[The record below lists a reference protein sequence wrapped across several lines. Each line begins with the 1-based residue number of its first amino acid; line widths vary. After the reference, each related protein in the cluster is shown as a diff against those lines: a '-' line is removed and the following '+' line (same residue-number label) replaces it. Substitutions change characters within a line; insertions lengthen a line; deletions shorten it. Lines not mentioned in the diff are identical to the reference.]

1 MELRVAKNNIFI
13 NSITKQEKNS
23 LPKPKLTFYTLFWIF
38 FIGCILGVVLETIYC
53 YIILHRIESR
63 SGVIYGPFN
72 PVYGFGAVALTLLL
86 YQLQHKKPITIF
98 AYSMLIG
105 AIFEYLCSLFQEK
118 AFGTVSWEYSD
129 TFLNFAG
136 RTNLFYAIA
145 WGFLGLFW
153 MKIGFPILGSFLEK
167 IPKRIAIPI
176 TTILLV
182 FMIFNLTISSMA
194 AIREQERRHRTS
206 SRY

>member
-1 MELRVAKNNIFI
+1 MEIKQLTNEEFNAFSEQFI
-13 NSITKQEKNS
+13 PSS
-23 LPKPKLTFYTLFWIF
+23 Y
-38 FIGCILGVVLETIYC
+38 
-53 YIILHRIESR
+53 
-63 SGVIYGPFN
+63 
-72 PVYGFGAVALTLLL
+72 
-86 YQLQHKKPITIF
+86 YQTAEYAMIMNHQH
-98 AYSMLIG
+98 YDSMLIG

-153 MKIGFPILGSFLEK
+153 MKIGFPIFGSFLEK